1 MKLAA
6 LWLLVLCLGAF
17 SALAQEQTTYTIQR
31 GDTLFRIAQRYNVS
45 MEALMAVNNISNPSR
60 IFAGT
65 VLIIPGAAPQPVVES
80 QPVVE
85 VEAPAAADIPTQTVT
100 HVVGRGESLSMIA
113 RSYGVSMNAII
124 SANNIRNANRIF
136 AGQRLIIPG
145 ANPAVMEAVA
155 AASPAPAAQSA
166 PAAPAGYI
174 GSHVVRPGETLSLIA
189 RRYNVSWTALALAN
203 GIADPNRIEAG
214 TTLRIPSSDGRIVAA
229 QGDPG
234 PRVGV
239 GREIVVILSTQMT
252 YAYENGVLMRAVLSS
267 TGLPATPTVQ
277 GDYRVY
283 AKYASAP
290 MSGPGYYLPN
300 VPYILYFYQGYA
312 LHGTY
317 WHSNFGRPM
326 SRGCVNLPTDEAR
339 WFFEFASIGTP
350 VHVRWA

>member
-1 MKLAA
+1 MKLSV
-6 LWLLVLCLGAF
+6 LWVLIFCLGAF
-17 SALAQEQTTYTIQR
+17 AALAQEQTTYTIQR
-31 GDTLFRIAQRYNVS
+31 GDTLSRIAQRYNVS
-45 MEALMAVNNISNPSR
+45 MADLMAANNITNPSR

-65 VLIIPGAAPQPVVES
+65 VLIIPGAAPAAAPQPAVDA
-80 QPVVE
+80 
-85 VEAPAAADIPTQTVT
+85 APATDAPTQTVT
-100 HVVGRGESLSMIA
+100 HVVARGESLSMIA
-113 RSYGVSMNAII
+113 RNYGVSMNAII
-124 SANNIRNANRIF
+124 AANNIRNPNTIF
-136 AGQRLIIPG
+136 TGQRLTIPG

-155 AASPAPAAQSA
+155 AAAPAPVAQSA
-166 PAAPAGYI
+166 PDAPAGYI

-214 TTLRIPSSDGRIVAA
+214 TTLRIPSNDGRIVAA

-290 MSGPGYYLPN
+290 MSGPGYYLPG

>member
-1 MKLAA
+1 MKLAV
-6 LWLLVLCLGAF
+6 LSLLIFCLSAF
-17 SALAQEQTTYTIQR
+17 AALAQEQTTYTIQR

-45 MEALMAVNNISNPSR
+45 MADLMAANNISNPSR

-65 VLIIPGAAPQPVVES
+65 VLIIPGAAPAAPQPVVD
-80 QPVVE
+80 
-85 VEAPAAADIPTQTVT
+85 AALPTDAPTQTVT
-100 HVVGRGESLSMIA
+100 HVVARGESLSMIA

-124 SANNIRNANRIF
+124 AANNIRNPNTIF
-136 AGQRLIIPG
+136 AGQRLTIPG

-155 AASPAPAAQSA
+155 AAAPAPAAQNA
-166 PAAPAGYI
+166 PDAPAGYI

-214 TTLRIPSSDGRIVAA
+214 MTLRIPSNDGRIVAA

-317 WHSNFGRPM
+317 WHNNFGRPM